1 MGDNQESEQ
10 ADVKSSG
17 PSTGTFIV
25 LLVVLW
31 ALNFADIF
39 QTLYLKE
46 TGLLEQEANFFINFF
61 LKEGRAPFIGAKVLA
76 LILITLMLVRG
87 WNSTTGIRTRG
98 VNYNPTQVRQAIN
111 FLLSAGVFY
120 YTLIVVFPFIAMLL
134 AGVFTDG

>member
-1 MGDNQESEQ
+1 MGDNRETEQ
-10 ADVKSSG
+10 ADVQSSG
-17 PSTGTFIV
+17 PPTGTFIL

-31 ALNFADIF
+31 ALNLADIF

-46 TGLLEQEANFFINFF
+46 TGLLEQEANFFIDFF

-87 WNSTTGIRTRG
+87 WNSTTGITMRG
-98 VNYNPTQVRQAIN
+98 GNYNPTQVRQAIY

-120 YTLIVVFPFIAMLL
+120 YTLIVVFPFLAMLI
-134 AGVFTDG
+134 AGVFTDD